1 MPRLVV
7 VDDEPHTRRSLTR
20 AISSMSYD
28 VEAASSGEQALS
40 LLKAEPR
47 DVMVLDLSMPDMS
60 GTELM
65 DRALELCPNLLIII
79 LVEQA
84 TLETAIA
91 GVKRQVVD
99 YLVKD
104 ASAEKVAGAV
114 TAALREQS
122 RKVQERVLVRYLSD
136 IMDTAAQPV
145 STVSSPAVP
154 QATPPYYMHVPPL
167 SLNVRMGTVVV
178 NGDAGRTANLT
189 RSEAGLLAALI
200 DQAGKV
206 LSARELASAM
216 QGYDPGEQAGRSA
229 VSHCIHRLRRKI
241 EADPSKPRL
250 IRTVRGRGYVFL
262 SSDR

>member
-1 MPRLVV
+1 MV
-7 VDDEPHTRRSLTR
+7 VDDEPHIRRSLTR
-20 AISSMSYD
+20 ALSTMGYD

-40 LLKAEPR
+40 LLEAEPR

-65 DRALELCPNLLIII
+65 ERALRLCPNLLVVI
-79 LVEQA
+79 LAEQA

-91 GVKRQVVD
+91 GVKCQAVD

-104 ASAEKVAGAV
+104 ASAEKVAEAV

-122 RKVQERVLVRYLSD
+122 RRVQERVLVRSLSEM
-136 IMDTAAQPV
+136 MDTPAQSV

-154 QATPPYYMHVPPL
+154 EATSPYYMYVPPL
-167 SLNVRMGTVVV
+167 SLNARAGTVVV
-178 NGDAGRTANLT
+178 NGDSGRTANLT
-189 RSEAGLLAALI
+189 RSEVGLLVALM
-200 DQAGKV
+200 DQAGNV
-206 LSARELASAM
+206 LSGRELASAM
-216 QGYDPGEQAGRSA
+216 HGYDLGEQADRSA

-250 IRTVRGRGYVFL
+250 IRTVRGRGYIFL